1 MPLSNTLTFVFRIY
15 ALAGQDR
22 GSKRK
27 GIWVGGS
34 VPLGYASVNKKLV
47 VLPEE
52 AETVRHI
59 FRRYLELGSIRDL
72 AEDLDKSGIRTKRQV
87 LSTGNVRGG
96 IRFGVGGLA
105 YLLRNRFLIGEVV
118 YRGEVHRGEQEPILD
133 RALFDA
139 VQATLAAGANVREL
153 KLKASPSI
161 LAGRIFDERG
171 KRMTPTH
178 TNKQGVRYR
187 YYVSHALLQKRSK
200 DAGSVTRVPAHEV
213 ETAVVAAVRDHLAK
227 SSVVDPEPSIT
238 ERNLIEQHVDR
249 IIVQPQSVAIH
260 LFSGQRPKPA
270 SNTAMH
276 KVRPCHHRSCRCH
289 GPQHQSHRLK
299 ASCIPQCQRRQ

>member
-1 MPLSNTLTFVFRIY
+1 M
-15 ALAGQDR
+15 G
-22 GSKRK
+22 
-27 GIWVGGS
+27 
-34 VPLGYASVNKKLV
+34 LV
-47 VLPEE
+47 
-52 AETVRHI
+52 R
-59 FRRYLELGSIRDL
+59 
-72 AEDLDKSGIRTKRQV
+72 
-87 LSTGNVRGG
+87 
-96 IRFGVGGLA
+96 LA

-139 VQATLAAGANVREL
+139 VQAKLAAGANVREL

-171 KRMTPTH
+171 NRMTPTH